1 MMMIAIIL
9 IITMIITVIIIMII
23 ILITLG
29 DSLASSEA
37 ARLLP
42 LQINS
47 QEEVSCSHHKLF
59 SPQVVL
65 ISHCSYHK
73 LFSPQQYVVT
83 INIVAPIAICI
94 GGSLIIISKPK
105 SNGVEEIGI

>member
-1 MMMIAIIL
+1 MVAITIIL
-9 IITMIITVIIIMII
+9 TIIIM
-23 ILITLG
+23 TLPG
-29 DSLASSEA
+29 DALASSEA

-42 LQINS
+42 LQIDS

-59 SPQVVL
+59 S
-65 ISHCSYHK
+65 S
-73 LFSPQQYVVT
+73 QQYVIT

-94 GGSLIIISKPK
+94 GGSLLIISKPK